1 LALAARIASLGRN
14 ARIRHKSSLQTAIGV
29 AKPGVRQISQGFTGN
44 SFNTIEFFHG
54 VPAAR
59 MRQLRIVFLLLGF
72 VVPSALLAAALM
84 SQAPSWS
91 SSVSP
96 LPALLALTFVVQ
108 YGGIA
113 AILTHPRKPND
124 RGCS

>member
-1 LALAARIASLGRN
+1 
-14 ARIRHKSSLQTAIGV
+14 
-29 AKPGVRQISQGFTGN
+29 
-44 SFNTIEFFHG
+44 
-54 VPAAR
+54 
-59 MRQLRIVFLLLGF
+59 LRIVFLLLGF

-113 AILTHPRKPND
+113 VERWFFLADSTHPQNLYYQGR
-124 RGCS
+124 S